1 MHSVGLVYQ
10 AESTRV
16 LLDRKN
22 LHAALRGK
30 GVGQTVVLLGITS
43 LFTDLSSE
51 MVAAVLPLYLLYGVG
66 LSPLQF
72 GLIDGLQNGAAGFAR
87 LVGGGLGDRLR
98 RHKEVAAFGYGL
110 SAFTRPL
117 FLVVG
122 SSFAAI
128 GALVFADRIGKGIRT
143 APRDALISL
152 SVPNERLGIAF
163 GVHRALD
170 TVGAM
175 LGPLAAFAIL
185 STSDDDFDSIF
196 VVSFAAALIGLL
208 VLLLFVKPDRRRK
221 SEPRLTWQD
230 ATGLVRLPRFRALTV
245 AGTGLALATIS
256 DAFVYIQLQQALGF
270 DFRYLPLFYVAT
282 AGVFMLL
289 AMPVGALADRV
300 GRGRV
305 FVGGYVLLLAVYGL
319 LLFPHGALT
328 VVLLAPLFGAYYAAT
343 DGVLAAASTA
353 VLPKHARG
361 TGLALIATCTNLG
374 RFCGSI
380 AFGALWV
387 AIGATGAVAVFA
399 VALALAAAAAAVLL
413 HVTKPEPAN
422 A

>member
-1 MHSVGLVYQ
+1 VYQ
-10 AESTRV
+10 AENARV
-16 LLDRKN
+16 LLDREN
-22 LHAALRGK
+22 ARAALGGTR
-30 GVGQTVVLLGITS
+30 VGRTVVLLGITS
-43 LFTDLSSE
+43 LFTDLSAE
-51 MVAAVLPLYLLYGVG
+51 MVATVLPLYLLYGVG

-72 GLIDGLQNGAAGFAR
+72 GLIDGLQNGAAGLVR

-98 RHKEVAAFGYGL
+98 RHKEVAAIGYGL

-117 FLVVG
+117 FLLVG

-128 GALVFADRIGKGIRT
+128 GALVFVDRIGKGIRT

-152 SVPNERLGIAF
+152 SVPKERLGVAF

-170 TVGAM
+170 TLGAM
-175 LGPLAAFAIL
+175 LGPLVAFAIL
-185 STSDDDFDSIF
+185 STSDDAFNSVF
-196 VVSFAAALIGLL
+196 VVSFAAALVGLL
-208 VLLLFVKPDRRRK
+208 VIVLLVEPDRRER
-221 SEPRLTWQD
+221 SERRLTRQD
-230 ATGLVRLPRFRALTV
+230 AVALVRLPRFRALTL
-245 AGTGLALATIS
+245 AGTALAVTTIS
-256 DAFVYIQLQQALGF
+256 DAFVYVQLQYALDF

-289 AMPVGALADRV
+289 AVPVGALADRI

-319 LLFPHGALT
+319 LLFPQGTLT

-343 DGVLAAASTA
+343 DGVLAAASTE
-353 VLPKHARG
+353 VLSEHTRG

-374 RFCGSI
+374 RFAGSI

-387 AIGATGAVAVFA
+387 AIGASGAVAVFA
-399 VALALAAAAAAVLL
+399 VGLAIAAAVAASLL
-413 HVTKPEPAN
+413 YVTKLAHV
-422 A
+422 

>member
-1 MHSVGLVYQ
+1 MYQ
-10 AESTRV
+10 AENARV
-16 LLDRKN
+16 LLDREN
-22 LHAALRGK
+22 ARAALRGPR
-30 GVGQTVVLLGITS
+30 VGRTVVLLGITS
-43 LFTDLSSE
+43 LFTDLSAE
-51 MVAAVLPLYLLYGVG
+51 MVATVLPLYLLYGVG

-72 GLIDGLQNGAAGFAR
+72 GLIDGLQNGAAGLVR

-98 RHKEVAAFGYGL
+98 RHKEIAAIGYGL

-117 FLVVG
+117 FVLVG

-128 GALVFADRIGKGIRT
+128 GALVFVDRIGKGIRT

-152 SVPNERLGIAF
+152 SVPKERLGVAF

-170 TVGAM
+170 TLGAM
-175 LGPLAAFAIL
+175 LGPLVAFAIL
-185 STSDDDFDSIF
+185 STSDDAFNSVF
-196 VVSFAAALIGLL
+196 VVSFAAALVGLL
-208 VLLLFVKPDRRRK
+208 VIVLLVEPDRREK
-221 SEPRLTWQD
+221 SERRLTRQD
-230 ATGLVRLPRFRALTV
+230 AVALVRLPRFRALTL
-245 AGTGLALATIS
+245 AGTALAVTTIS
-256 DAFVYIQLQQALGF
+256 DAFVYVQLQYALDF

-282 AGVFMLL
+282 AGVFLLL
-289 AMPVGALADRV
+289 AVPVGALADRI

-319 LLFPHGALT
+319 LLFPQGTLT

-353 VLPKHARG
+353 VLPEHARG

-374 RFCGSI
+374 RFAGSI

-387 AIGATGAVAVFA
+387 AIGASGAVAVFA
-399 VALALAAAAAAVLL
+399 VGLAMAAAVAASLL
-413 HVTKPEPAN
+413 YVTKPAHV
-422 A
+422 

>member
-1 MHSVGLVYQ
+1 MYQ
-10 AESTRV
+10 ADSARV

-22 LHAALRGK
+22 ARAAIRGG
-30 GVGQTVVLLGITS
+30 GVGRTVVLLGITS

-51 MVAAVLPLYLLYGVG
+51 IVATVLPLYLLYGVG

-72 GLIDGLQNGAAGFAR
+72 GLIDGLQNGAAGLVR
-87 LVGGGLGDRLR
+87 LIGGGLGDRLR
-98 RHKEVAAFGYGL
+98 RHKEIAALGYGL

-117 FLVVG
+117 FLLVG

-128 GALVFADRIGKGIRT
+128 GALVFVDRIGKGLRT

-185 STSDDDFDSIF
+185 STSGDDFDSVF

-208 VLLLFVKPDRRRK
+208 VLVLLVEPDRRR
-221 SEPRLTWQD
+221 SSGPRLTRQD
-230 ATGLVRLPRFRALTV
+230 AIALVRLPRFRALTL
-245 AGTGLALATIS
+245 AGTGLAVATIS
-256 DAFVYIQLQQALGF
+256 DAFVYVQLQYALDF

-282 AGVFMLL
+282 ASVFMLL
-289 AMPVGALADRV
+289 ALPVGALADRV

-328 VVLLAPLFGAYYAAT
+328 IVLLAPLFGAYYAAT

-353 VLPKHARG
+353 VLPKHVRG

-387 AIGATGAVAVFA
+387 AIGASGAVAVFA
-399 VALALAAAAAAVLL
+399 VALAVAAAGAALLL
-413 HVTKPEPAN
+413 HVTKPEPAHV
-422 A
+422 